1 MWLTQMHAMTQ
12 ITVEVALF
20 ATKIEKTMWKWG
32 WLLTEIHFLG
42 LEATVVHQQI
52 RVKLQEE
59 GCKNSWKYHRIYTNQ
74 YMQCKNLKRYVKMSA
89 PSIRRSGAIIVAF
102 LIHAWQSNT
111 PLEVIQV
118 NVQTHECMY
127 KFIYICYNIIHY
139 EKI

>member
-59 GCKNSWKYHRIYTNQ
+59 GCKIYENITAFIQINT
-74 YMQCKNLKRYVKMSA
+74 CSV
-89 PSIRRSGAIIVAF
+89 SI
-102 LIHAWQSNT
+102 
-111 PLEVIQV
+111 
-118 NVQTHECMY
+118 
-127 KFIYICYNIIHY
+127 
-139 EKI
+139 